1 MFGDSIIWY
10 LFLGGGGAG
19 AAAVLAACDLLFA
32 HRSRLGRSD
41 RLAWTDELSR
51 PLFARGYLAAT
62 VALVLGALCLLFELG
77 RPERFLYVLALPTA
91 SVLTFG
97 SYVLAATIVCAAAL
111 GGIALFGSARTPV
124 ALVRTL
130 EWAALAL
137 GLATTAYTGVLLA
150 QIGFVPLWGS
160 PFLPALFTCSSL
172 SVGVACAMAAA
183 LPDARRAPRLLRA
196 LARADSVVIA
206 VEALV
211 LTSGLGRIRIG
222 AGRGGGSVP
231 VRPGHVVLLDWVRR
245 VRARAPAR
253 PRFLLHWM
261 RSRRAGCRRRA
272 LGAGRR
278 LLPAVLHR
286 QRALDVARDGR
297 LGDGSRR
304 CEER

>member
-111 GGIALFGSARTPV
+111 GGVALFGSARTPV
-124 ALVRTL
+124 VLVRAL

-160 PFLPALFTCSSL
+160 PLLPALFTCSSL
-172 SVGVACAMAAA
+172 SVGVACTMAAA
-183 LPDARRAPRLLRA
+183 MR
-196 LARADSVVIA
+196 
-206 VEALV
+206 
-211 LTSGLGRIRIG
+211 G
-222 AGRGGGSVP
+222 ANFSSP
-231 VRPGHVVLLDWVRR
+231 
-245 VRARAPAR
+245 
-253 PRFLLHWM
+253 
-261 RSRRAGCRRRA
+261 
-272 LGAGRR
+272 
-278 LLPAVLHR
+278 
-286 QRALDVARDGR
+286 
-297 LGDGSRR
+297 
-304 CEER
+304 